1 MRISHSI
8 VPILIAF
15 CGCAQTS
22 QQRENNLEVSQAS
35 TNSRDSNVSLR
46 ANVPGP
52 QLADDDGYVVDP
64 ILVSQVNFESDDDDD
79 TVESSISEPERAS
92 LESLET
98 LALQSNPTLAELQA
112 RIDAANGRWQQ
123 VGLKPNPNFGVSGQ
137 EIGND
142 GRAGQYGAFLGQE
155 FVRGNKL
162 GLNRQAA
169 AWDISR
175 VELELDAQRLRVL
188 NDVRSAFYRA
198 LVAQERVV
206 VARQLSDI
214 ADQAVEKAKE
224 LVREQEPETV
234 LTQAEIEAELADMV
248 VANMLARQDAQWRS
262 LVAVIGQPNLA
273 PQVLEGELSATATE
287 IVWDEALARIQSES
301 PEIAVAEARVEQLR
315 WALRRACA
323 EATPNMT
330 VQAGLFYDEASSD
343 PFASLQLSM
352 PIPIRNWNQGG
363 IAEARAKVAAA
374 NSRVQRTQ
382 LNLQERL
389 AKVFQEYEQARQ
401 QTTRYEESILAK
413 AKQNLELNKLGY
425 DSGQAS
431 YLAVLTAQRS
441 YSQTQLARLNA
452 LEQLWS
458 ATIQI
463 EGLLLKQNLNQE

>member
-1 MRISHSI
+1 M
-8 VPILIAF
+8 
-15 CGCAQTS
+15 
-22 QQRENNLEVSQAS
+22 
-35 TNSRDSNVSLR
+35 
-46 ANVPGP
+46 
-52 QLADDDGYVVDP
+52 
-64 ILVSQVNFESDDDDD
+64 
-79 TVESSISEPERAS
+79 
-92 LESLET
+92 
-98 LALQSNPTLAELQA
+98 
-112 RIDAANGRWQQ
+112 
-123 VGLKPNPNFGVSGQ
+123 
-137 EIGND
+137 
-142 GRAGQYGAFLGQE
+142 
-155 FVRGNKL
+155 
-162 GLNRQAA
+162 
-169 AWDISR
+169 
-175 VELELDAQRLRVL
+175 
-188 NDVRSAFYRA
+188 
-198 LVAQERVV
+198 V

-248 VANMLARQDAQWRS
+248 VANMLALQDAQWRS
-262 LVAVIGQPNLA
+262 LAAVIGQPNLA
-273 PQVLEGELSATATE
+273 PQVLEGELSASATE
-287 IVWDEALARIQSES
+287 IVWDEALARIHNES
-301 PEIAVAEARVEQLR
+301 PEIAVAEAKVEQLR

-363 IAEARAKVAAA
+363 IAEARAKVAAT

-389 AKVFQEYEQARQ
+389 ANVFQEYEQARQ